1 MTKIDKQAI
10 EASGHQAIHAER
22 TAERS
27 SSHAAK
33 PHAPSR
39 AETKQNLKTLAKN
52 SSVHKLRNASRIV
65 KYGTSSFTR
74 NIWLSIA
81 ATLVMTV
88 TLVILMATVFA
99 SAILS
104 STAETMR
111 NKIDITIFFQ
121 PGTDQAT
128 LAELSSIMS
137 ADSNVK
143 EITTADSQA
152 EYESFIAENQDSP
165 ELLTI
170 LDDEAM
176 RQLMLDTMQATM
188 RIKVHDPS
196 NLDSIRQIVEHDELF
211 TTHLDT
217 EKTPTYDVNQAEIET
232 INSWASIA
240 KNGGLILGA
249 VFLVISV
256 LVIFNTIRMAI
267 FSRREE
273 IYMMKLVGADPSF
286 IRGPFLIEAQIC
298 GIISGLLAST
308 IGLIAF
314 RLIAPN
320 LEGYGIDVSVISTF
334 MDSSIIVAV
343 YGVVVLLGVVVG
355 TVSARLAMRKY
366 LR

>member
-1 MTKIDKQAI
+1 MIDKKAI
-10 EASGHQAIHAER
+10 EESGHQAAHSER
-22 TAERS
+22 
-27 SSHAAK
+27 H
-33 PHAPSR
+33 PSR
-39 AETKQNLKTLAKN
+39 TETKESLKTLVKN
-52 SSVHKLRNASRIV
+52 SSVHKFRNASRII

-74 NIWLSIA
+74 NVWLSIA

-88 TLVILMATVFA
+88 TLVILMVTVFA

-104 STAETMR
+104 STAEAMR
-111 NKIDITIFFQ
+111 NKIDITIFFH
-121 PGTDQAT
+121 PGTSQET
-128 LAELSSIMS
+128 LAELSEIMS
-137 ADSNVK
+137 ADGNIK

-152 EYESFIAENQDSP
+152 EYESLVDDYRDTPEILAAVDSEIILQ
-165 ELLTI
+165 ELP
-170 LDDEAM
+170 
-176 RQLMLDTMQATM
+176 ATM

-196 NLDSIRQIVEHDELF
+196 NLDSIRQIVEQNQLFQANLDDE
-211 TTHLDT
+211 DA
-217 EKTPTYDVNQAEIET
+217 PTYDVNQTEIAT

-249 VFLVISV
+249 VFLVISI

-308 IGLIAF
+308 IGLVAF
-314 RLIAPN
+314 RMVAPN
-320 LEGYGIDVSVISTF
+320 LESYGIDVSVISTF
-334 MDSSIIVAV
+334 MDSSLIIAV
-343 YGVVVLLGVVVG
+343 YGVIILLGVVVG
-355 TVSARLAMRKY
+355 TISARLAMRKY

>member
-1 MTKIDKQAI
+1 MIDKKAI
-10 EASGHQAIHAER
+10 EESGHQAAHSER
-22 TAERS
+22 
-27 SSHAAK
+27 H
-33 PHAPSR
+33 PSR
-39 AETKQNLKTLAKN
+39 TETKESLKTLVKN
-52 SSVHKLRNASRIV
+52 SSVHKFRNASRII

-74 NIWLSIA
+74 NVWLSIA

-88 TLVILMATVFA
+88 TLVILMVTVFA

-104 STAETMR
+104 STAEAMR
-111 NKIDITIFFQ
+111 NKIDITIFFH
-121 PGTDQAT
+121 PGTSQET
-128 LAELSSIMS
+128 LAELSEIMS

-152 EYESFIAENQDSP
+152 EYESFLAENQSNT
-165 ELLTI
+165 ELLTT
-170 LDDEAM
+170 LEDEAM

-196 NLDSIRQIVEHDELF
+196 NLDSIRQIVEQDQLFQANLDDE
-211 TTHLDT
+211 
-217 EKTPTYDVNQAEIET
+217 KAPTYDVNQTEIET

-249 VFLVISV
+249 VFLVISI

-308 IGLIAF
+308 IGLVAF
-314 RLIAPN
+314 RMVAPN
-320 LEGYGIDVSVISTF
+320 LESYGIDVSVISTF
-334 MDSSIIVAV
+334 MDSSLIIAV
-343 YGVVVLLGVVVG
+343 YGVIILLGVVVG
-355 TVSARLAMRKY
+355 TISARLAMRKY